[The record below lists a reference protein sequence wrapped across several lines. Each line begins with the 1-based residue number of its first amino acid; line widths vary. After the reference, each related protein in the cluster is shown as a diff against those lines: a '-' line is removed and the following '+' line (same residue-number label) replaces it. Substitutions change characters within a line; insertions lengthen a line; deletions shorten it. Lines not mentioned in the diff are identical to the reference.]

1 MSVSIDKTGAV
12 MRHQSPVRQVQRF
25 NATGSGAAIP
35 VNGRTSYAI
44 QVVGVGGT
52 PTAWDVRLEGTVDGT
67 NWTELMGHATGEGN
81 GTVKF
86 SGANRYPVDA
96 VRFRVNG
103 LTIAPAT
110 DIDCFVEAQL

>member
-12 MRHQSPVRQVQRF
+12 TRHQSPVRQVQRF
-25 NATGSGAAIP
+25 NAIGSGAAIP
-35 VNGRTSYAI
+35 VNGRTNFAI

-52 PTAWDVRLEGTVDGT
+52 PTSWDVRLEGTVDGA
-67 NWTELMGHATGEGN
+67 NWTELMLHVTVDGN
-81 GTVKF
+81 GTLKF

-110 DIDCFVEAQL
+110 DIDCYVEAQL